1 MIQILSNR
9 VITFEQAKKV
19 TGLFTHEDYA
29 SGKVQIYLVDTPNV
43 ILQEYDADLDA
54 FLEMVD
60 LPVYAAPTWKQLQ
73 ERMIQRGV
81 WLCDVISN
89 EDRTVHTLGYKLF
102 RWSEDFKHIRD
113 IMPADYIDS
122 NIELY
127 ALAKEVLSQDTLF

>member
-1 MIQILSNR
+1 MVQILSNR

-29 SGKVQIYLVDTPNV
+29 SGNMQVYVVDTPRV
-43 ILQEYDADLDA
+43 SLQDYDTDLDE
-54 FLEMVD
+54 FLEMID
-60 LPVYAAPTWKQLQ
+60 LPIYAAPTWRQLQ
-73 ERMIQRGV
+73 ERMIQKGV

-102 RWSEDFKHIRD
+102 RWSEDFRHIRD
-113 IMPADYIDS
+113 IMPSHYIEC